1 MIIEIE
7 INGARVRISGDNLSV
22 AVVDETTGRMTTGFW
37 PDAFP
42 LPGHIV
48 KLADIY
54 CARLGFAR
62 STVSTT
68 IFNDGKRI
76 DRLRSGL
83 GITVQCYNEA
93 MRWFSANWPDG
104 AVWPHDVP
112 RPSAEVAA

>member
-22 AVVDETTGRMTTGFW
+22 AVVDEATGQMTTGFR

-48 KLADIY
+48 KLADAY
-54 CARLGFAR
+54 CSRQGSAC
-62 STVSTT
+62 STISTT

-93 MRWFSANWPDG
+93 MRWFAANWPDG